1 MRSERTKQMAT
12 LAMLSALAFIVMMF
26 IRIPVVLFLS
36 YEPKDVIIAMAG
48 FIYGPMSALIM
59 SAILALLEMVTVSDT
74 GPFGAIMNFISSAT
88 FACTAAI
95 IYRRWRTLPGAA
107 VGLFSGIVIT
117 VPIMLLW
124 NYLIVPLYVLH
135 ITRADVIPMLIPI
148 FLPFNLLKYGLSAAL
163 TMLLYKSLRLAL
175 QKSNLLPQSH
185 DTNTSITGKKATV
198 GVVVVSA
205 FVVLTC
211 VMFILAW
218 RGII

>member
-1 MRSERTKQMAT
+1 MRSERTKKMAT

-26 IRIPVVLFLS
+26 IRIPVVLWLS
-36 YEPKDVIIAMAG
+36 YEPKDVVIAMAG

-74 GPFGAIMNFISSAT
+74 GPFGAIMNFISSVT
-88 FACTAAI
+88 FSCTAAI

-107 VGLFSGIVIT
+107 VGLLAGIVIT

-135 ITRADVIPMLIPI
+135 VTRADVMAILIPV

-185 DTNTSITGKKATV
+185 DANTSIAGKKATA
-198 GVVVVSA
+198 GVVIVSA

-211 VMFILAW
+211 IMLILAW